1 MKKILFD
8 RSSFLLATIFVVAAA
23 LLFFLMVLTYKHLD
37 KQTESVEWMQQSYEI
52 SAKLQHIFSDL
63 KDIETE
69 RRNVILKANQEESKK
84 IIKEKMIEITALE
97 SSLKRNFKHHPVQQ
111 ENLRNLDL
119 MIRYKYGIVNKTL
132 SSLSHQEDMET
143 MKQSLL
149 AGKNVMGSIQDKI
162 EDMLEEEEILLN
174 KRKDNLSNIQKS
186 TPFYFF
192 IISLFSLGMLVFAF
206 YKINKDV
213 KTQRRN
219 NDELKL
225 ALDTSQLAEKVGGYG
240 IWIYDYATQQYHF
253 SDNEYR
259 LLGYEPQAF
268 HADHEKFLQ
277 HIHPEDRKK
286 VDAKYRIMLETG
298 SMTPFRYRIITKDGD
313 LRHFQMVG
321 ESVLSPSG
329 ERILLGITT
338 DVTHEV
344 ESQLRLEGTN
354 WMLRERNKTL
364 SIANETFEEAEK
376 IGFFGT
382 CQYLI
387 AEDRFI
393 LSDNL
398 FRLFGHELN
407 DEDQFLKSFE
417 EDIHPNDLKMVKAKI
432 SSVFIQKEITSF
444 TFRIIRKNDR
454 ALRYI
459 DVSSKIIRDKEAGD
473 YYLFIAQDTTD
484 VILDKLSI
492 NEKNRILEANNKE
505 LQAFNYV
512 ASHDLQ
518 EPLRK
523 IETFISRLTAK
534 DYNQLSDSGKQYL
547 ERIQLSAGRMR
558 TLINDLLQFSRTTR
572 AEQTYEICDLNMLM
586 NNALEELYHPLEEK
600 RAQVEIT
607 NLPVLKVVP
616 FQIQQLFTN
625 LISNSL
631 KYSQEGIPPHI
642 IIDSCKVHSS
652 TESALSKAISG
663 NYYKITFADN
673 GIGFEQEYAEKIFQL
688 FHRLHGRGEFEG
700 TGIGLAICK
709 KIVENHKGYIC
720 ANGIPGKG
728 SVFTIYF
735 PEEIKAFS

>member
-8 RSSFLLATIFVVAAA
+8 KSSFLLAAIFVVAAA
-23 LLFFLMVLTYKHLD
+23 LLFFLMVLAYKHLE

-52 SAKLQHIFSDL
+52 SAKLQHIFSNL

-69 RRNVILKANQEESKK
+69 RRNVILRANHEEARK
-84 IIKEKMIEITALE
+84 IINEKMIEITALE
-97 SSLKRNFKHHPVQQ
+97 NSLKQNFINYPVQQ
-111 ENLRNLDL
+111 EHLQTLDM
-119 MIRYKYGIVNKTL
+119 MIRYKYNIVNKTL
-132 SSLSHQEDMET
+132 SSLSREEDMET
-143 MKQSLL
+143 MKESLL
-149 AGKNVMGSIQDKI
+149 AGKNVMASIQDKI
-162 EDMLEEEEILLN
+162 GEMLEEEEILLN
-174 KRKDNLSNIQKS
+174 QRKDTLIDIQKS
-186 TPFYFF
+186 TPFYLF

-206 YKINKDV
+206 YKMNKDV
-213 KTQRRN
+213 KTQKRN

-240 IWIYDYATQQYHF
+240 IWIYDYTTKEYYF

-268 HADHEKFLQ
+268 QADHEKFFQ
-277 HIHPEDRKK
+277 HIHPEDRKR
-286 VDAKYRIMLETG
+286 VDAKYHIMIETG
-298 SMTPFRYRIITKDGD
+298 SMIPFRYRIITKDGE

-338 DVTHEV
+338 DITSEV
-344 ESQLRLEGTN
+344 ESQLKLEGTN

-387 AEDRFI
+387 DEDRFI

-398 FRLFGHELN
+398 FRLFGHELS

-417 EDIHPNDLKMVKAKI
+417 EDIHPNDLKMVKMKI

-444 TFRIIRKNDR
+444 AFRIIRKNDR
-454 ALRYI
+454 KLRYI
-459 DVSSKIIRDKEAGD
+459 DVSSKIIRDKEVGD
-473 YYLFIAQDTTD
+473 YYLFIAQDATD
-484 VILDKLSI
+484 EILDKLSI
-492 NEKNRILEANNKE
+492 REKNRILEANNKE

-523 IETFISRLTAK
+523 IETFISRLTDK
-534 DYNQLSDSGKQYL
+534 DYDKLSDSGKQYL
-547 ERIQLSAGRMR
+547 ERIQLSSGRMR

-572 AEQTYEICDLNMLM
+572 AEQSYEVCDLNLLM
-586 NNALEELYHPLEEK
+586 NNALEELYHPIEEK
-600 RAQVEIT
+600 RAQLEIS

-616 FQIQQLFTN
+616 FQVQQLFTN

-631 KYSQEGIPPHI
+631 KYSKEGVKPYIKV
-642 IIDSCKVHSS
+642 DSEKVKSA
-652 TESALSKAISG
+652 TEKLLSKAVPG
-663 NYYKITFADN
+663 NYYKITFSDN
-673 GIGFEQEYAEKIFQL
+673 GIGFEQEYADKIFQL

-720 ANGIPGKG
+720 AKGIPGEG

-735 PEEIKAFS
+735 PEETKAFS